1 MSNKNFNKEKL
12 DAIQKQYT
20 TDIAAKTMYYQ
31 KKYGF
36 ELNSD
41 PKHRMWNVEADA
53 FKHAFGAADTTLKEG
68 NLSSWAKGIYHELQ
82 TPNNP
87 QGERNMDSWNNNQ
100 GRSIAE
106 ELKKEYGKKLEN
118 FSKKQIEDLIAAKTM
133 QRMKNG
139 ELITHPSDKRK
150 YTGFA
155 TPIDT
160 NKTFTPQEIAQM
172 TPEEF
177 AKNEAAIMKQ
187 LANGQIK
194 DAQPNYEN
202 YKNSTSGNGKLY
214 TREEIDKMSS
224 EEYAKAEPAIMA
236 QLNSVG
242 IPSERELNGN
252 SEQNSS
258 KNDNSPHKE
267 ETKKEPWST
276 NQKPKIVKTNS
287 ANDNNVVGYVWVASE
302 GSCQACQDLDGQT
315 FESEDDIPPLPHP
328 NCNCTV
334 ERIIE
339 NKNQNDD
346 DDDNQDEEE
355 SDNKPYNHS
364 KYNRQNPNLF
374 NFFNN
379 I

>member
-1 MSNKNFNKEKL
+1 
-12 DAIQKQYT
+12 
-20 TDIAAKTMYYQ
+20 
-31 KKYGF
+31 
-36 ELNSD
+36 
-41 PKHRMWNVEADA
+41 MWNVEADA

-87 QGERNMDSWNNNQ
+87 QGEKNMDSWNNNQ
-100 GRSIAE
+100 GRRIAE
-106 ELKKEYGKKLEN
+106 ELKKEYGTKLES
-118 FSKKQIEDLIAAKTM
+118 FSAKQMDDLIAAKVM
-133 QRMKNG
+133 QRMKKG

-155 TPIDT
+155 TNIDAE
-160 NKTFTPQEIAQM
+160 KIFTPQQIAQM
-172 TPEEF
+172 SPEEF

-194 DAQPNYEN
+194 DAQPNYED

-242 IPSERELNGN
+242 IPSERELNENLSQKG
-252 SEQNSS
+252 
-258 KNDNSPHKE
+258 

-287 ANDNNVVGYVWVASE
+287 ANDDNVVGYIWVASE
-302 GSCQACQDLDGQT
+302 GSCEACQDLNGQT
-315 FESEDDIPPLPHP
+315 FESEDDIPEIPHP

-339 NKNQNDD
+339 DKNQNDD
-346 DDDNQDEEE
+346 EEDDNENEEDEGEDDGE
-355 SDNKPYNHS
+355 DETDNKPYNRNKYS
-364 KYNRQNPNLF
+364 KRNPNLF